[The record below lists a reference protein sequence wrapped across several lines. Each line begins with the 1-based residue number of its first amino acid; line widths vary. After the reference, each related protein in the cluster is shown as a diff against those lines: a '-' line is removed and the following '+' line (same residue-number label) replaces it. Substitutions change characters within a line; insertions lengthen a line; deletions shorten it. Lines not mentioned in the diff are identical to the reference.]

1 MRAIKFALVVIAYAG
16 IFIGM
21 VAASAL
27 VARVVR
33 AQVSFPHRSE
43 MSVPNHGEYVAR
55 PSGRAISAAI
65 GQS

>member
-1 MRAIKFALVVIAYAG
+1 MRIIKFALVIFAFAG

-33 AQVSFPHRSE
+33 AQVSYPHRSE
-43 MSVPNHGEYVAR
+43 LGSPIPGKIWR
-55 PSGRAISAAI
+55 SSGRAILATN
-65 GQS
+65 GQG